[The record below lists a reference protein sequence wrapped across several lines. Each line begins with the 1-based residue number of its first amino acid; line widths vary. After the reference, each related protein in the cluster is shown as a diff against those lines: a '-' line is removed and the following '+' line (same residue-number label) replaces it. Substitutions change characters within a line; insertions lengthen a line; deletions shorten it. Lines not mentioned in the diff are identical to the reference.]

1 LQVLVA
7 PLHGQ
12 PEFIEMSL
20 VLVVEDETL
29 IRMSTVEAVQ
39 SAGFDVLEAATGEQA
54 LDLLAKGHPISIVLT
69 DIEMPGPVDG
79 YELAECIHEYWPA
92 VRVVFMSGRIG
103 GQDRWVSAEDG
114 ILYKPVFPEQITE
127 TLHGIDTVSAA
138 PH

>member
-1 LQVLVA
+1 
-7 PLHGQ
+7 
-12 PEFIEMSL
+12 MSL